1 VVSER
6 DILAGDRQRIEG
18 DFRAHMTA
26 EELALVDE
34 FDELD
39 AQRLAGVLPEEK
51 QTRWF
56 LLANAQDGIWYR
68 AAMARFPEFQ
78 R

>member
-1 VVSER
+1 VTD
-6 DILAGDRQRIEG
+6 DIIPAPDRLRIEG
-18 DFRAHMTA
+18 DFRAFMTA
-26 EELALVDE
+26 AERALVDE

-39 AQRLAGVLPEEK
+39 AQRLAGRLPVEQ

-56 LLANAQDGIWYR
+56 ILALAQDGIWYQ
-68 AAMARFPEFQ
+68 AAMARMSNFP